1 VVHGARQRPRRYAP
15 AVQARHVLTILAV
28 DDVARATAFY
38 RDAFAW
44 PQVVAVP
51 VYAELAVPGGMR
63 LGLYAR
69 DGFARNTG
77 RPPGRVPA
85 DHVTATELY
94 LHVDDL
100 DAAIA
105 RLRAAGAVELGPRA
119 RRDWGDDAAYFADP
133 DGNVVVVAAPSPA

>member
-1 VVHGARQRPRRYAP
+1 
-15 AVQARHVLTILAV
+15 VLTILAV

-38 RDAFAW
+38 RDAFGW
-44 PQVVAVP
+44 PETVAVP
-51 VYAELAVPGGMR
+51 IYAELALPGGMR

-77 RPPGRVPA
+77 RAPARVPA
-85 DHVTATELY
+85 GHLTATELY

-100 DAAIA
+100 DGAIG
-105 RLRAAGAVELGPRA
+105 RLRAAGAAELSPRA

-133 DGNVVVVAAPSPA
+133 DGNVVVVATPARG

>member
-1 VVHGARQRPRRYAP
+1 
-15 AVQARHVLTILAV
+15 VLTILAV

-44 PQVVAVP
+44 PQTVAVP

-69 DGFARNTG
+69 AGFARNTG
-77 RPPGRVPA
+77 RPPGRIGPGEL
-85 DHVTATELY
+85 TATELY

-100 DAAIA
+100 EAAIA
-105 RLRAAGAVELGPRA
+105 RLRAAGAVELSPRA

-133 DGNVVVVAAPSPA
+133 DGNVVVVATPAGA